1 MSFNS
6 SDDDSQQR
14 FALGFLIALIAL
26 LISVVVGTVVVK
38 QLGGSAQSQ
47 PAATARQPGTGPRWQ
62 PAGLAW

>member
-38 QLGGSAQSQ
+38 QWADRPNPSL
-47 PAATARQPGTGPRWQ
+47 RQR
-62 PAGLAW
+62 L